1 MRMKTKTKILT
12 GVVVA
17 LVVALPL
24 ISSTIAEQDN
34 GEENAA
40 PDSSL
45 EDRLR
50 QFIMS
55 RLSQQRRNPNLV
67 WFFKGAEA
75 VDVEGEVA
83 AHHNNILV
91 LTADEEERLYI
102 VLPRVWNINSD
113 IVRLQQIYEQ
123 DLFSI
128 GDEITVK
135 ALKRTVTNE
144 NGVTVTMIFGYE
156 INDLSNGNHLYA
168 VLPVNIEG

>member
-1 MRMKTKTKILT
+1 MKTKTKILT

-34 GEENAA
+34 GEENTA
-40 PDSSL
+40 PDASF

-50 QFIMS
+50 QFIVS
-55 RLSQQRRNPNLV
+55 RLSQQKRNPNLV

-75 VDVEGEVA
+75 VVVEGVVT

-91 LTADEEERLYI
+91 LTADEEKRVNI
-102 VLPRVWNINSD
+102 VLPRVWNSNSD
-113 IVRLQQIYEQ
+113 IVRLQQIYEEEIV
-123 DLFSI
+123 SI

-135 ALKRTVTNE
+135 ALKRRVTNE

-156 INDLSNGNHLYA
+156 INDLANGNDLYA

>member
-1 MRMKTKTKILT
+1 MKTKTKVLI

-24 ISSTIAEQDN
+24 ISSAIAEQDY
-34 GEENAA
+34 GEENNT
-40 PDSSL
+40 PDVAF

-55 RLSQQRRNPNLV
+55 RLSQQKRNPNLV
-67 WFFKGAEA
+67 WFFKGAET
-75 VDVEGEVA
+75 VVVEGGVTA
-83 AHHNNILV
+83 YHNNILIV
-91 LTADEEERLYI
+91 TEGEGERLNI
-102 VLPRVWNINSD
+102 VLPGVWNIDSD
-113 IVRLQQIYEQ
+113 IVRLQQIYEEE
-123 DLFSI
+123 LVSI

-144 NGVTVTMIFGYE
+144 NGVTVNMIFGYE
-156 INDLSNGNHLYA
+156 INDLSNGNHLYT